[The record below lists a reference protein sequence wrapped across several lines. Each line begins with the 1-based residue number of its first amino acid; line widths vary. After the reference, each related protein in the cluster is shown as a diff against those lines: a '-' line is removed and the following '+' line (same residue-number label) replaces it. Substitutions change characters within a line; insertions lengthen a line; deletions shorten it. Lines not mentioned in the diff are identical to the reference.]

1 MIERRTMEQNE
12 MRNDTKWQ
20 KENVKRV
27 VVKLYK
33 NTDKELIEYIEKQ
46 PNVQGLIKQLIREH
60 MAKGSE

>member
-1 MIERRTMEQNE
+1 MEKNE

-46 PNVQGLIKQLIREH
+46 PNVQGLIKQLIKEH